1 MLWSGVLPLKR
12 PEAIIRSQYSTT
24 GRKIMLIKM
33 DSARLELLNCFASY
47 GIKTTA
53 VLRSQSFAPVM
64 KGTPPSRMTKKYIS
78 VRSSTDCHKPFPFG
92 AKKALSLPL
101 QNTPLP
107 DPSDFVDSTCE
118 VIPGKALSTG
128 TWIRKV
134 WQSLQKHLCCYVIL
148 WNSIIRLYAF
158 STEFWT
164 CLVQSRLQTPTY
176 SIEIYMWHKKNQ
188 SSELS
193 FLLGFERS
201 AGIQLL
207 CGSLLLWIFCRQC
220 RIGSCHRTISVSDMA
235 VIALCSQNH

>member
-1 MLWSGVLPLKR
+1 
-12 PEAIIRSQYSTT
+12 
-24 GRKIMLIKM
+24 
-33 DSARLELLNCFASY
+33 
-47 GIKTTA
+47 
-53 VLRSQSFAPVM
+53 M
-64 KGTPPSRMTKKYIS
+64 KGTPPLLTFGMTKKYIS
-78 VRSSTDCHKPFPFG
+78 VRSSTDCHRPFPFG

-101 QNTPLP
+101 RNTPLP

-193 FLLGFERS
+193 FLLGLNGVLEFNCSVAPFFCEFS
-201 AGIQLL
+201 ADNVELAAAIAQFQFQTWLWLL
-207 CGSLLLWIFCRQC
+207 YALKITRVLSEEKDLPLASFAADTFC
-220 RIGSCHRTISVSDMA
+220 A
-235 VIALCSQNH
+235 VGLPE